1 MTQPRLATQTEHG
14 RMYARA
20 DGGEPEVP
28 SITTVI
34 GQQATDLGGWHGYM
48 AAKAVL
54 EDDRALRAG
63 RSAGLRHAVIRDAA
77 LAAERYR
84 DQAAARGDRV
94 HAYCEAVALRAMGR
108 EHDVDGAREA
118 LMLHQE
124 TAWADRFDEWWE
136 AYRPEPLAPEIT
148 VWNRTV
154 GYAGTLDL
162 VARIGGRVCIIDY
175 KTKGTDRKG
184 RVKHLDEKV
193 IMQLVA
199 GVKAEESLVDPAA
212 GTWEPWAYGD
222 APVLLGV
229 AMGETEVRAQ
239 QANPELLRHH
249 WRSFC
254 ALRRVWQHHHELAQ
268 LTREAA
274 LPPLMAVVPPPHR
287 KPDAAPADTPEPA
300 TADPTTT
307 RRAS

>member
-108 EHDVDGAREA
+108 EHDVEGARRFGVPAILVGWGYGPDDERDRA
-118 LMLHQE
+118 DAVAHTPDQLDRMAREMLG
-124 TAWADRFDEWWE
+124 
-136 AYRPEPLAPEIT
+136 L
-148 VWNRTV
+148 
-154 GYAGTLDL
+154 
-162 VARIGGRVCIIDY
+162 
-175 KTKGTDRKG
+175 
-184 RVKHLDEKV
+184 
-193 IMQLVA
+193 
-199 GVKAEESLVDPAA
+199 
-212 GTWEPWAYGD
+212 
-222 APVLLGV
+222 
-229 AMGETEVRAQ
+229 
-239 QANPELLRHH
+239 
-249 WRSFC
+249 
-254 ALRRVWQHHHELAQ
+254 
-268 LTREAA
+268 
-274 LPPLMAVVPPPHR
+274 
-287 KPDAAPADTPEPA
+287 
-300 TADPTTT
+300 
-307 RRAS
+307 